1 MNYIKSLH
9 IEGVRKFASLDVEF
23 NEHMNIL
30 VGENEAGKSTVLDA
44 LKTVLNQ
51 QYRNADKS
59 VLRDLFNSKMVTTFY
74 TDPSVKTLPQICIEV
89 ELVLDPKQKNASYFY
104 GEVYGQRKQK
114 GEKFGI
120 RFECKYDEE
129 LGAGMEQ
136 SILEGKIPYE
146 YYALTWT
153 TFANRP
159 YQMIKRPLN
168 FLSIDTTNSATAS
181 PFNYYNRTLFTSR
194 YDEATRAKAKNE
206 FRAKLDDALEAAN
219 LPPISD
225 NRKFGVDS
233 KKVILESIL
242 SVYEDSI
249 ALENRGSGMESL
261 IKTQIA
267 LDRANGLDVILMEE
281 PENHL
286 GFTTLRKMLQ
296 EISNQQDNSQII
308 VATHNNMIASRLN
321 LNNVLW
327 ITEDNIKS
335 LTSVDS
341 GVAEFFVRADNNAFL
356 QLLLSKKVF
365 LVEGATEF
373 LLLPMFYQQITGH
386 TIEEDEVSV
395 ISCNG
400 ISYNRYLEIAEAT
413 DKRIA
418 VVTDNDKKAY
428 RIAEATDFNQCHAV
442 QHIFMGATVDEW
454 TWEACLYKENQKIL
468 DEMVTV
474 QEGAEYKFHG
484 EDYGAVLGKMLNNK
498 VDVAY
503 QMLTSNTIFEVP
515 QYIKDAIEWLKSN
528 PGGGWCRENLSHL
541 PQDRPQQEKSY
552 TGFYP

>member
-1 MNYIKSLH
+1 MNHIKSLH
-9 IEGVRKFASLDVEF
+9 IEGFRKFANLDMRF

-30 VGENEAGKSTVLDA
+30 VGENEAGKSTILDA
-44 LKTVLNQ
+44 LKTVMNQ

-59 VLRDLFNSKMVTTFY
+59 VLRDLFNTKMVATFKEN
-74 TDPSVKTLPQICIEV
+74 PSIKTLPRIYIEV
-89 ELVLDPKQKNASYFY
+89 ELALDPQQKNTSYFY
-104 GEVYGQRKQK
+104 GEVYGQRKQQV
-114 GEKFGI
+114 EKYGI
-120 RFECKYDEE
+120 RFECQYDEE
-129 LGAGMEQ
+129 LGTGMEQ

-168 FLSIDTTNSATAS
+168 FIFIDTTNSATAPS
-181 PFNYYNRTLFTSR
+181 FNYYNRTLFTSR

-206 FRAKLDDALEAAN
+206 FRAKLEDALEATE
-219 LPPISD
+219 LPPISE

-233 KKVILESIL
+233 KKVVLETIL

-267 LDRANGLDVILMEE
+267 LDKTNGLDVILMEE

-286 GFTTLRKMLQ
+286 SFSTLKKMLQ
-296 EISNQQDNSQII
+296 EISNQQENSQII
-308 VATHNNMIASRLN
+308 VATHSNMIASRLN

-327 ITEDNIKS
+327 ITENSIKS
-335 LTSVDS
+335 LSNVKSDI
-341 GVAEFFVRADNNAFL
+341 AEFFVRADDNAFL

-386 TIEEDEVSV
+386 TIEEDGVSV

-400 ISYNRYLEIAEAT
+400 ISYKRYLEIAEAT
-413 DKRIA
+413 DKKIA
-418 VVTDNDKKAY
+418 VVTDNDKKAH
-428 RIAEATDFNQCHAV
+428 RIAEAADFNQCHAV

-454 TWEACLYKENQKIL
+454 TWEACLYKENQEVLNEI
-468 DEMVTV
+468 VTV
-474 QEGAEYKFHG
+474 QKGAEYKFHG
-484 EDYGAVLGKMLNNK
+484 EDYGVVLGKMLNNK
-498 VDVAY
+498 VDIAY
-503 QMLTSNTIFEVP
+503 QMLTADTTFEVP
-515 QYIKDAIEWLKSN
+515 QYIKDAIEWL
-528 PGGGWCRENLSHL
+528 R
-541 PQDRPQQEKSY
+541 Q
-552 TGFYP
+552 

>member
-1 MNYIKSLH
+1 MNYIKTLH
-9 IEGVRKFASLDVEF
+9 IEGFRKFTTLDVEF

-30 VGENEAGKSTVLDA
+30 VGENEAGKSTILDA

-59 VLRDLFNSKMVTTFY
+59 VLRDLFNAKMVAAFQA
-74 TDPSVKTLPQICIEV
+74 DPSVKTLPRIYIEV
-89 ELVLDPKQKNASYFY
+89 ELVLNPQQKNASYFY
-104 GEVYGQRKQK
+104 GEVYGQRKQQD
-114 GEKFGI
+114 EKFGI

-129 LGAGMEQ
+129 LGSGMEQ

-168 FLSIDTTNSATAS
+168 FLSIDTTNSATAPS
-181 PFNYYNRTLFTSR
+181 FNYYNRTLFTSR

-206 FRAKLDDALEAAN
+206 FRAKLEDALDATN

-225 NRKFGVDS
+225 TRKFGVDS
-233 KKVILESIL
+233 KKVVLETIL

-267 LDRANGLDVILMEE
+267 LDRTNGLDVILMEE

-286 GFTTLRKMLQ
+286 SFTTLRKMLQ

-327 ITEDNIKS
+327 ITEAGVKG
-335 LTSVDS
+335 LTSVKSD
-341 GVAEFFVRADNNAFL
+341 VAEFFVRADDNAFL
-356 QLLLSKKVF
+356 QLLLSNKVF

-373 LLLPMFYQQITGH
+373 LLLPMFYTQITGH
-386 TIEEDEVSV
+386 TIEEDGISV

-400 ISYNRYLEIAEAT
+400 ISYKRYIEIAKAT
-413 DKRIA
+413 DKKIA
-418 VVTDNDKKAY
+418 VVTDNDKKVH
-428 RIAEATDFNQCHAV
+428 RITEADTFNQSNAL

-454 TWEACLYKENQKIL
+454 TWEACIYKENKDVL
-468 DEMVTV
+468 DGMITV
-474 QEGAEYKFHG
+474 EAGAEYKFHG
-484 EDYGAVLGKMLNNK
+484 KDYGVVLGKMLNNK

-503 QMLTSNTIFEVP
+503 QMLSSGTTFVVP
-515 QYIKDAIEWLKSN
+515 QYIKDAIEWLRK
-528 PGGGWCRENLSHL
+528 
-541 PQDRPQQEKSY
+541 
-552 TGFYP
+552 